1 MTLRFIQNLTF
12 LLLATGGLLLAT
24 EGLALATAV
33 FSSPALAAKP
43 AKEESGVPVRVIVLD
58 DARKPVST
66 AVVRHPQEADRHRVN
81 SVDGSWEASVLYM
94 PDGSELRFTPG
105 MTLELEISAP
115 GYMTQ
120 VFQYQVRKRKNVI
133 EIALPMI
140 AMDDENIEEPMISF
154 GRDEPR
160 ESSE

>member
-1 MTLRFIQNLTF
+1 MRFAAFFAFILSLF
-12 LLLATGGLLLAT
+12 AA
-24 EGLALATAV
+24 A
-33 FSSPALAAKP
+33 PAHAADK
-43 AKEESGVPVRVIVLD
+43 KEVEGVPVRVIVLD
-58 DARKPVST
+58 ADRKPIST

-120 VFQYQVRKRKNVI
+120 VFQYQVRKRKNVVELSLPKI
-133 EIALPMI
+133 E
-140 AMDDENIEEPMISF
+140 MDDASIEDPVISF
-154 GRDEPR
+154 GRDLPR
-160 ESSE
+160 ETTEDTPK

>member
-1 MTLRFIQNLTF
+1 MSLRSLPILILRASLVCAA
-12 LLLATGGLLLAT
+12 LLGVGVTVAPELLPA
-24 EGLALATAV
+24 
-33 FSSPALAAKP
+33 ALAAPK
-43 AKEESGVPVRVIVLD
+43 KDDSVTVRVLVLD
-58 DARKPVST
+58 ADRKPIST

-115 GYMTQ
+115 GFMTQ
-120 VFQYQVRKRKNVI
+120 VFQYQVRKRKNVVELSLPRI
-133 EIALPMI
+133 E
-140 AMDDENIEEPMISF
+140 MDDTTIEEPMVSF

-160 ESSE
+160 EAKE

>member
-1 MTLRFIQNLTF
+1 MRFSAIF
-12 LLLATGGLLLAT
+12 
-24 EGLALATAV
+24 AV
-33 FSSPALAAKP
+33 FVALLGMFAPGVALAAKP
-43 AKEESGVPVRVIVLD
+43 PKEVEGVPVRVIVLD
-58 DARKPVST
+58 AERKPVST
-66 AVVRHPQEADRHRVN
+66 AVIRHPQEADRHRVN

-133 EIALPMI
+133 ELSLPRI
-140 AMDDENIEEPMISF
+140 EMDDTTIEEPVISF
-154 GRDEPR
+154 GRDLPR
-160 ESSE
+160 EPTTEEPPK

>member
-1 MTLRFIQNLTF
+1 MLRSLRRAAVLF
-12 LLLATGGLLLAT
+12 
-24 EGLALATAV
+24 AV
-33 FSSPALAAKP
+33 FLAAALGVAQPAFAKP
-43 AKEESGVPVRVIVLD
+43 KDDNGVPVRVTVLD
-58 DARKPVST
+58 AERKPIST

-120 VFQYQVRKRKNVI
+120 VFQYQVRKRKNVVEIQLPKI
-133 EIALPMI
+133 E
-140 AMDDENIEEPMISF
+140 MDDANIEEPMISF

-160 ESSE
+160 ETKE

>member
-1 MTLRFIQNLTF
+1 MRPVLALFV
-12 LLLATGGLLLAT
+12 LLLGMFLPGA
-24 EGLALATAV
+24 
-33 FSSPALAAKP
+33 ALAAPK
-43 AKEESGVPVRVIVLD
+43 KEAEGVPVRVIVLD
-58 DARKPVST
+58 AERKPIST
-66 AVVRHPQEADRHRVN
+66 AVIRHPQEADRHRVN

-133 EIALPMI
+133 ELSLPKI
-140 AMDDENIEEPMISF
+140 EMDDTTIEDPVISF
-154 GRDEPR
+154 GRDLPR
-160 ESSE
+160 EPTTEEPPK

>member
-1 MTLRFIQNLTF
+1 MTRRILV
-12 LLLATGGLLLAT
+12 A
-24 EGLALATAV
+24 LALTLSAPV
-33 FSSPALAAKP
+33 ALAVLAEPAHAAK
-43 AKEESGVPVRVIVLD
+43 KEDQGVPVRVIVLD
-58 DARKPVST
+58 AERKPVST

-115 GYMTQ
+115 GYTTQ
-120 VFQYQVRKRKNVI
+120 VFQYQVRKRKNVV
-133 EIALPMI
+133 EIALAKI
-140 AMDDENIEEPMISF
+140 EMDDTTIEEPMISF

-160 ESSE
+160 EAKE